1 MYEYS
6 LEEASS
12 ESLVRLRTS
21 PAYIQHLCYGGTGY
35 VLVQNGPLN
44 SGITATLYGW
54 DWAKHDRSRKGFKI
68 YDAFDF
74 AIAANTLIVADGYHG
89 NIGLAPRH
97 RSVISFGH
105 QFPFQAPDNP
115 DTHFS
120 PRIPT
125 VSHTN
130 KRPLSWTVK
139 LFRIGIRK
147 YGTEFAWIDMS
158 NEPSA
163 TGPTGSRKG
172 IDILMDTGNPLSV
185 LPDHVLSKI
194 QSDDKWQSP
203 KSSISTGQ
211 RANALSEMLVG
222 FEFQGE
228 GSNVVMVE
236 VRALEFLSWPPRVG
250 AGDRV
255 NIEYNNIKGTAEKNY
270 TLGQVG
276 FSLPVIH
283 VYRKRELV
291 AS

>member
-1 MYEYS
+1 
-6 LEEASS
+6 
-12 ESLVRLRTS
+12 
-21 PAYIQHLCYGGTGY
+21 
-35 VLVQNGPLN
+35 
-44 SGITATLYGW
+44 
-54 DWAKHDRSRKGFKI
+54 
-68 YDAFDF
+68 
-74 AIAANTLIVADGYHG
+74 
-89 NIGLAPRH
+89 
-97 RSVISFGH
+97 
-105 QFPFQAPDNP
+105 
-115 DTHFS
+115 
-120 PRIPT
+120 
-125 VSHTN
+125 
-130 KRPLSWTVK
+130 
-139 LFRIGIRK
+139 
-147 YGTEFAWIDMS
+147 MS

-270 TLGQVG
+270 TLGQNWYWAAIVK
-276 FSLPVIH
+276 H
-283 VYRKRELV
+283 VSPREKENFPYV
-291 AS
+291 QVMPNGY

>member
-97 RSVISFGH
+97 VLHLLSGLPIQDTRTTIRVKQCQFFIAIRSVISFGH

-236 VRALEFLSWPPRVG
+236 GQE
-250 AGDRV
+250 
-255 NIEYNNIKGTAEKNY
+255 IE
-270 TLGQVG
+270 
-276 FSLPVIH
+276 
-283 VYRKRELV
+283 
-291 AS
+291 